1 MAKAKAKAKVASKAP
16 AKRKL
21 SSKQS
26 GIGLTIAEM
35 SDVQFDSHLSRV
47 LSRMK
52 RKGVSM
58 ELLKAASL
66 RVRARRTKALVV

>member
-1 MAKAKAKAKVASKAP
+1 MAKAKAKAKVAGKAP
-16 AKRKL
+16 AKRRF
-21 SSKQS
+21 SSTES

-35 SDVQFDSHLSRV
+35 SDIQFDSHLSRV

-52 RKGVSM
+52 TKGVSM